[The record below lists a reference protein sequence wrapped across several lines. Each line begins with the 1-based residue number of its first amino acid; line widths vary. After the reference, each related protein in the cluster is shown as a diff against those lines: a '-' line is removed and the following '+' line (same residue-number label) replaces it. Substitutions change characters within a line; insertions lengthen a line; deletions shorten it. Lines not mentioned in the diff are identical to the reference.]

1 MQNNQHGRYSDI
13 GKARNNTNNNN
24 PEKKKKEKI
33 KQKQSRL
40 LSMAKILAK
49 HSEKTANRANC
60 T

>member
-1 MQNNQHGRYSDI
+1 MADI
-13 GKARNNTNNNN
+13 QILARQGITQTITI
-24 PEKKKKEKI
+24 PRRKKEEI